1 MKIAIVG
8 CGYVGTALA
17 RLWHKMG
24 HEITVTTTTSEKV
37 SNLQEIAQRVVI
49 VQGDDLNN
57 LKEVVKDQEIV
68 VLSVGAR
75 NRGTYR
81 QTYLETAK
89 NLVLALKEAPN
100 VHQLIYTGS
109 YAVLGDKRGAW
120 VDEQSP
126 VTPANENGEI
136 LSQTERALLSAQ
148 NEELKVY
155 ILRLAGIYG
164 PGRELIKIFRSWAGT
179 TRPGD
184 GKDYTNWIHLDDIV
198 NAINLASQK
207 QLQGIYH
214 LGSDEILP
222 RHEFFDRLFQT
233 HQLPS
238 VTWDASMT
246 STRPYNVKLSNRK
259 IKAAGFEL
267 VHPKILF

>member
-1 MKIAIVG
+1 MKIAIAG
-8 CGYVGTALA
+8 CGYVGSAVA
-17 RLWHKMG
+17 RLWHEVG
-24 HEITVTTTTSEKV
+24 HEVTVTTTTPEKV

-57 LKEVVKDQEIV
+57 LKEVVKDREIV

-75 NRGTYR
+75 NRATYR

-100 VHQLIYTGS
+100 VQQLIYTGS
-109 YAVLGDKRGAW
+109 YAVLGDKQGAW
-120 VDEQSP
+120 VDEESP

-136 LSQTERALLSAQ
+136 LDQTEQTLLSAQ
-148 NEELKVY
+148 NENLKVC

-198 NAINLASQK
+198 KAIDLASQK
-207 QLQGIYH
+207 QLPGIYH

-222 RHEFFDRLFQT
+222 CREFFDRLFN
-233 HQLPS
+233 H
-238 VTWDASMT
+238 W
-246 STRPYNVKLSNRK
+246 
-259 IKAAGFEL
+259 
-267 VHPKILF
+267 